1 MPLDDFLTET
11 LELLREKPDTKEL
24 VVERA
29 RFLRDAV
36 ANGSYD
42 DVLAMI
48 SGS

>member
-11 LELLREKPDTKEL
+11 LDLLRERPDAREL

-29 RFLRDAV
+29 RFIRDAE
-36 ANGSYD
+36 ATGSYD
-42 DVLAMI
+42 NVLAMI